1 MSIHSKHHG
10 RIVATCL
17 SLLCLSAPAALWA
30 AKGQPGPQSGAPH
43 EHEKTVDGLTV
54 RIGLSPARAARQ
66 TEPGTAAH
74 GRPLVQRGRQ
84 HLVVSLADAR
94 SGTPIRNAHVTA
106 EVEDP
111 LRNKQRKRLSP
122 MATTGLS
129 DYSGYFRFDMPGRY
143 RIRVTVLQPGRTQ
156 PQAVLF
162 TREIGEV
169 E

>member
-10 RIVATCL
+10 RIGALCL
-17 SLLCLSAPAALWA
+17 SLLCLATPAALWGA
-30 AKGQPGPQSGAPH
+30 DGQPGPQSGAPH
-43 EHEKTVDGLTV
+43 EHEKTVNGLTV
-54 RIGLSPARAARQ
+54 RIGLSPARTARQ
-66 TEPGTAAH
+66 TEPSTATH
-74 GRPLVQRGRQ
+74 GQPLVQRGRQ

-94 SGTPIRNAHVTA
+94 SGAPIRNAQVTV

-122 MATTGLS
+122 MPTAGIS
-129 DYSGYFRFDMPGRY
+129 DYSEYFRFDMPGRY

-162 TREIGEV
+162 TREISEV